1 MTKLIEVLDKHKQ
14 WLDSDG
20 ELGERADLRG
30 AYLMGTNLTGSNLA
44 GAYLTGSN
52 LTCAD
57 LRGADLKGAD
67 LEGSDL
73 TGAILIGANLIRVN
87 LRGSDLTG
95 ADLGIANLIDADLR
109 GANLR
114 GADLIDT
121 NLIGIKVN
129 EHTLGYH
136 LVCPEE
142 GSFIGFKK
150 CRNNTIVELLIPE
163 DVKRSSATTRKCRA
177 SKAIVLDIT
186 NENGEQIDSAVS
198 IHDSNF
204 IYNIGETV
212 EVECFDDNR
221 WKECSTG
228 IHFFITRGEA
238 EDY

>member
-67 LEGSDL
+67 LEGADL
-73 TGAILIGANLIRVN
+73 TGAILIGANLIRAD
-87 LRGSDLTG
+87 LRGADLTG
-95 ADLGIANLIDADLR
+95 ADLE
-109 GANLR
+109 GAYLR
-114 GADLIDT
+114 GADLRDAVLID
-121 NLIGIKVN
+121 IKVN
-129 EHTLGYH
+129 EHTSGYH
-136 LVCPEE
+136 LICPEE

-150 CRNNTIVELLIPE
+150 CDNNTIVKLLIPE
-163 DVKRSSATTRKCRA
+163 DAKRSSATTRKCRA
-177 SKAIVLDIT
+177 SKAMVLDIT
-186 NENGEQIDSAVS
+186 NENGEQIDSAIS
-198 IHDSNF
+198 IYDSNF
-204 IYNIGETV
+204 IYNVGEMV
-212 EVECFDDNR
+212 EVECFNDDR
-221 WKECSTG
+221 WNECSTG
-228 IHFFITRGEA
+228 IHFFITRREA